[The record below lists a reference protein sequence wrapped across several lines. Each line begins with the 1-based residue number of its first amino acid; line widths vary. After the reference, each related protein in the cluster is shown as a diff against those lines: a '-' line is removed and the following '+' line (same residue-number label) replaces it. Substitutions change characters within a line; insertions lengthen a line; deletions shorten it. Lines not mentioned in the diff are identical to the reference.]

1 MIIIEDYTKIAIISD
16 IHANKYA
23 LNRFLQ
29 YNDDEFS
36 ADVILNLGDAV
47 SIGPHPKEVVQLIL
61 SNDRFMNIAGNNE
74 LIALGQRKNEWHR
87 GTGVHREWVANQLG
101 KELLDKIDK
110 LPTFQN
116 LTIQNKKILMI
127 HSHFYDIPGRT
138 IQDNI
143 LLYQGKSMEE
153 FINDY
158 PTDVDIV
165 LVGHSH
171 EQLYLGTKQKIII
184 NPGSISITWKPE
196 ISFCTLELDNIKMNI
211 NFKNIAYDAS
221 GLLKDYEERK
231 VAGREFLVKYF
242 YPFL

>member
-1 MIIIEDYTKIAIISD
+1 MEDYTKIAIISD

-29 YNDDEFS
+29 YIDDDFN

-61 SNDRFMNIAGNNE
+61 SDDRFMNIAGNNE
-74 LIALGQRKNEWHR
+74 LIALGLRKNEWHR

-101 KELLDKIDK
+101 KDLRDKISK

-116 LTIQNKKILMI
+116 LTIQNKKILML

-158 PTDVDIV
+158 PPDVDIV

-171 EQLYLGTKQKIII
+171 EQLYLGTKKKIII

-196 ISFCTLELDNIKMNI
+196 ISFCLMEIDDTKMNF

-221 GLLKDYEERK
+221 GLLKDYEERE

>member
-1 MIIIEDYTKIAIISD
+1 MEEYTKIAIVSD
-16 IHANKYA
+16 IHANLYA
-23 LNRFLQ
+23 LNKFLQ
-29 YNDDEFS
+29 YNEDNFN

-47 SIGPHPKEVVQLIL
+47 SIGPHPNEVVSLIL
-61 SNDRFMNIAGNNE
+61 SDKRFINIAGNNE
-74 LIALGQRKNEWHR
+74 LISLGQRKNEWHR
-87 GTGVHREWVANQLG
+87 GTGVHREWVAKQLG
-101 KELLDKIDK
+101 KVLLNKISK
-110 LPTFQN
+110 LPTFHN
-116 LTIQNKKILMI
+116 LTIQKKQILML

-158 PTDVDIV
+158 PEDVDIV

-171 EQLYLGTKQKIII
+171 EQLYLGTKKKIII

-196 ISFCTLELDNIKMNI
+196 ISFCLMEIDDTKINF
-211 NFKNIAYDAS
+211 NFKNVAYDAS
-221 GLLKDYEERK
+221 GLLDDYEQRK

>member
-1 MIIIEDYTKIAIISD
+1 MEEYTKIAIISD
-16 IHANKYA
+16 IHANIYA

-29 YNDDEFS
+29 YIDENFS

-61 SNDRFMNIAGNNE
+61 SDDRFVNIAGNNE

-87 GTGVHREWVANQLG
+87 GTGVHREWVAKQLG
-101 KELLDKIDK
+101 KDLLNKIK
-110 LPTFQN
+110 QLPTSQI
-116 LTIQNKKILMI
+116 LTIQNKKILML
-127 HSHFYDIPGRT
+127 HSHFYDKPGRT

-143 LLYQGKSMEE
+143 LLYQGKSMDE

-158 PTDVDIV
+158 PKEVDIV

-171 EQLYLGTKQKIII
+171 EQLYLGTKKKIII

-196 ISFCTLELDNIKMNI
+196 ISFCLMEVDGTKQNF
-211 NFKNIAYDAS
+211 NFKNIAYDPS
-221 GLLKDYEERK
+221 ELLKDYEQRK

-242 YPFL
+242 YPFLK